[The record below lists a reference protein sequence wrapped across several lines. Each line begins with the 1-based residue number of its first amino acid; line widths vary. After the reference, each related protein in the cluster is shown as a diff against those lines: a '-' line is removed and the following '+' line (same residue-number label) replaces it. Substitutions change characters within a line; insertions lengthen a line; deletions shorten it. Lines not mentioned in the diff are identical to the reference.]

1 MLTTDSGPMHIGVS
15 QNLPLVTMFGASPV
29 PTFYPY
35 DARDVLL
42 KTPEPCHPCGI
53 HDCPKKGEDHMAC
66 MKRISVEEVMK
77 YVHELLETYGGKAAK
92 ELPRENADGHGSHA
106 CRIVEL

>member
-1 MLTTDSGPMHIGVS
+1 
-15 QNLPLVTMFGASPV
+15 
-29 PTFYPY
+29 
-35 DARDVLL
+35 
-42 KTPEPCHPCGI
+42 
-53 HDCPKKGEDHMAC
+53 